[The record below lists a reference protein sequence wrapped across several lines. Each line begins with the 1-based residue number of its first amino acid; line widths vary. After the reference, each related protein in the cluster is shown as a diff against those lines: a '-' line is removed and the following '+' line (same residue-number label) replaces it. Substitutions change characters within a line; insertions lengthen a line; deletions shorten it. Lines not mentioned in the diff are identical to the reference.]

1 MLVLEHVDNLPV
13 EDFLFQARLEDQ
25 AIRIDHS
32 NWKNIVIPGLT
43 QGQYNY
49 DKTEI
54 MSRGYVMTEA
64 NILEIFRSIPETIK
78 CLELINF
85 LSDLLPIFI
94 RLHPE
99 NIRKLLPDWIVNK
112 VSLFESLDRE

>member
-25 AIRIDHS
+25 AIRVDHS
-32 NWKNIVIPGLT
+32 DWENIIIPALT
-43 QGQYNY
+43 QGQYKY
-49 DKTEI
+49 AKTAI
-54 MSRGYVMTEA
+54 MSRVYVMTEA
-64 NILEIFRSIPETIK
+64 NILDIFRSIPETLK

-85 LSDLLPIFI
+85 LGDLLPIFI
-94 RLHPE
+94 RLHPD

-112 VSLFESLDRE
+112 VSSFESLDRK

>member
-49 DKTEI
+49 AKTEI
-54 MSRGYVMTEA
+54 MSRVYVMTEA

-94 RLHPE
+94 RLYPE
-99 NIRKLLPDWIVNK
+99 NIRRLLPDWIVNK